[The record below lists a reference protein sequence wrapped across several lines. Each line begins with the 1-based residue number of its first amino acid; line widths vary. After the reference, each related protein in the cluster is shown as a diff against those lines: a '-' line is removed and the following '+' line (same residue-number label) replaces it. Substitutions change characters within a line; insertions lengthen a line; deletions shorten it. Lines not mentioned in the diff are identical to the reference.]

1 MTVDPLSVSTT
12 AVAAAAATT
21 TVASNKNDWPQV
33 PQVPDMS
40 NLHCAQF
47 NSNNISTAQN
57 ASIEDLGYKMD
68 QILGNIFD
76 QIHSTDIHFMFSHIF
91 LEFMQTQSCQIS
103 ELRSVVDYVE
113 LQKVAGK
120 KDEGVD
126 MRTMAK
132 NIEFNMSKLIEE
144 YMNRFEREHTKRL
157 DQFLAARLVSNGRGR
172 KFRFL

>member
-1 MTVDPLSVSTT
+1 
-12 AVAAAAATT
+12 
-21 TVASNKNDWPQV
+21 
-33 PQVPDMS
+33 
-40 NLHCAQF
+40 
-47 NSNNISTAQN
+47 
-57 ASIEDLGYKMD
+57 
-68 QILGNIFD
+68 
-76 QIHSTDIHFMFSHIF
+76 
-91 LEFMQTQSCQIS
+91 MQTQSCQIS

-157 DQFLAARLVSNGRGR
+157 DQFLAARLVSNGRRRR
-172 KFRFL
+172 KFRFDELFFSLDLVMPKTGSSATASFIRWLKLCANK